1 MDENEQ
7 RYFKLPYVNVVK
19 GSNHQ
24 SRIEE
29 KKCVI
34 MYKLLKLLKVN
45 INITI

>member
-7 RYFKLPYVNVVK
+7 RYFKLHYVNVVK
-19 GSNHQ
+19 GSNHR

-29 KKCVI
+29 NKCII
-34 MYKLLKLLKVN
+34 MYKLLNLLKVN